1 MNKILC
7 VIAVVFF
14 LPPNFAFGSFKRV
27 PFFTESDFEE
37 MLTMLEKQWYYPLD
51 RKKALQCAA
60 PYLKNKNLHAFS
72 DLTPLISSCFKEDPH
87 MMITPQAMVPTDLVP
102 IRISA
107 VPSNIE
113 NVSFGSIAIENF
125 IPHQIDI
132 HERMSYVLKRMH
144 DNHVSD
150 FLIDLAGNG
159 GGFTNGAAAFL
170 AYFAPAPET
179 LFEVRNKFGVAAE
192 PEDTYAVSE
201 KGIFAHACTTVLVNK
216 DTASAAEIIAHNLQ
230 LWGAY
235 IVGEPTFKKGTGQI
249 LRNLQNGI
257 SIRFTYG
264 KIFFPN
270 NTTINKRGVIPDF
283 LTNDP
288 HTAREEAMKYLR
300 KCHVKR
306 ERLPELSAH
315 K

>member
-7 VIAVVFF
+7 IIAIVFF
-14 LPPNFAFGSFKRV
+14 LLPNFAFGSFKRI
-27 PFFTESDFEE
+27 PLFTESDFEE
-37 MLTMLEKQWYYPLD
+37 MLTILEKQWYYPLD
-51 RKKALQCAA
+51 GKNALQCAV

-72 DLTPLISSCFKEDPH
+72 DLTPLASCFKTDPYLFI
-87 MMITPQAMVPTDLVP
+87 MPPPFVPADPIP

-107 VPSNIE
+107 VPSGIE
-113 NVSFGSIAIENF
+113 NISFGSIAVENF
-125 IPHQIDI
+125 IPHQVDI
-132 HERMSYVLKRMH
+132 HERMSYVLKRMY

-150 FLIDLAGNG
+150 FLIDLMGNG

-179 LFEVRNKFGVAAE
+179 LFEVRNKFGVPAE
-192 PEDTYAVSE
+192 SEDIYTATA
-201 KGIFAHACTTVLVNK
+201 KGMHANACIAVLVNRN
-216 DTASAAEIIAHNLQ
+216 TASAAEIIAYDLQ

-270 NTTINKRGVIPDF
+270 NTTIDKRGVIPDF

-306 ERLPELSAH
+306 ERLHELSAH